1 MSLRVVRWRFC
12 SASKSML
19 RNFRTISTLK
29 KTCWHQNTGISIM
42 LVAVNL
48 YECCKINNLM
58 ISYVL
63 LIKSVITYLTS
74 INILK
79 LWMDLPTKLT
89 NNDVKIFFMK
99 PKYML
104 HVERFI
110 TSSLTN
116 TFIHASKNTSSTQ
129 CQGNIRPCFIL
140 HNLPLLNLWLGKF
153 LGLKLSFFNHK
164 FSMGEFRM
172 GRNHF
177 QWRSAK

>member
-1 MSLRVVRWRFC
+1 
-12 SASKSML
+12 
-19 RNFRTISTLK
+19 
-29 KTCWHQNTGISIM
+29 
-42 LVAVNL
+42 
-48 YECCKINNLM
+48 M

-116 TFIHASKNTSSTQ
+116 TFIHASKNTSSTH
-129 CQGNIRPCFIL
+129 CQGNICPVLYYMICPCWIYDWANSL
-140 HNLPLLNLWLGKF
+140 ISNDHSLTTALVLGNSRWGVTISVKKCENNI
-153 LGLKLSFFNHK
+153 GWK
-164 FSMGEFRM
+164 
-172 GRNHF
+172 
-177 QWRSAK
+177 

>member
-1 MSLRVVRWRFC
+1 
-12 SASKSML
+12 
-19 RNFRTISTLK
+19 
-29 KTCWHQNTGISIM
+29 
-42 LVAVNL
+42 
-48 YECCKINNLM
+48 M

-129 CQGNIRPCFIL
+129 CQGNICPVLYYMICPCWIYDWANSL
-140 HNLPLLNLWLGKF
+140 ISNYHSLTTALVLGNSRWGVTISVKKCENNI
-153 LGLKLSFFNHK
+153 GWK
-164 FSMGEFRM
+164 
-172 GRNHF
+172 
-177 QWRSAK
+177 

>member
-1 MSLRVVRWRFC
+1 
-12 SASKSML
+12 
-19 RNFRTISTLK
+19 
-29 KTCWHQNTGISIM
+29 
-42 LVAVNL
+42 
-48 YECCKINNLM
+48 M

-129 CQGNIRPCFIL
+129 CQGNICPVLYYGTWFALVESMTGRTPWSQIIIL
-140 HNLPLLNLWLGKF
+140 
-153 LGLKLSFFNHK
+153 
-164 FSMGEFRM
+164 
-172 GRNHF
+172 
-177 QWRSAK
+177 